1 MNNERIY
8 PAAPVITSGQ
18 RAKLRSMA
26 STMSPV
32 TQIGK
37 GGVTENFLT
46 GIDDA
51 LEARELIKISVL
63 ETSEYTPREA
73 AEGIAD
79 DAFLRMKRSALG
91 RRIRQ
96 LDSFDGTCFRTCA
109 YHFSGFDYFRFP
121 EIYRS
126 IEKDEIRNFIARI
139 VTEERSCLSLIR
151 PIT

>member
-8 PAAPVITSGQ
+8 PAAPTLTSQQ

-37 GGVTENFLT
+37 GGVTENFLI
-46 GIDDA
+46 GICDA

-79 DAFLRMKRSALG
+79 ALNAAVVGVIGRKIILYRRSLNGKR
-91 RRIRQ
+91 
-96 LDSFDGTCFRTCA
+96 
-109 YHFSGFDYFRFP
+109 H
-121 EIYRS
+121 
-126 IEKDEIRNFIARI
+126 IE
-139 VTEERSCLSLIR
+139 L
-151 PIT
+151 